1 MIKIYVENVRHFP
14 WMYDNIC
21 YEERWVYYQPRCFID
36 FSLKFVRF
44 DNFYSLLKYLPA
56 IIGDAYLSSFSP
68 KTIIFHD
75 VIVFQ
80 CKT

>member
-36 FSLKFVRF
+36 FSLEFVRLN
-44 DNFYSLLKYLPA
+44 NFNSLLKYLSV
-56 IIGDAYLSSFSP
+56 IIGDAYLSLFSP
-68 KTIIFHD
+68 KIIIFHN
-75 VIVFQ
+75 VIIFEW
-80 CKT
+80 